1 MNAYQRAHIWAVVYG
16 RNWEDIMYFTDYSNA
31 QSKLL
36 KQSDA
41 SHKQSASISFT
52 PFMIEY
58 IEDDNR
64 VLRRSKHIYVVN
76 RRDQCNVFG
85 IGPEDEVLS
94 LLH

>member
-1 MNAYQRAHIWAVVYG
+1 
-16 RNWEDIMYFTDYSNA
+16 MYFTDYGSA

-36 KQSDA
+36 RQSEALYKHA
-41 SHKQSASISFT
+41 SSFT

-64 VLRRSKHIYVVN
+64 VMRRSKHIYVVN
-76 RRDQCNVFG
+76 KRDQCNVFG
-85 IGPEDEVLS
+85 VGPEDEVLS